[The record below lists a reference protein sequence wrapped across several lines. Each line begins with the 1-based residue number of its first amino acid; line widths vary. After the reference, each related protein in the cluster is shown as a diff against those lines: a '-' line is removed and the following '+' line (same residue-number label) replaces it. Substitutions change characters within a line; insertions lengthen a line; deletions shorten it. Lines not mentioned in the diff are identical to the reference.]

1 MIRSVQTVLS
11 RKDTGLW
18 KDAIG
23 MVALSIILFG
33 VLHLPG
39 PF

>member
-1 MIRSVQTVLS
+1 MIRSVQTVLTRRDS
-11 RKDTGLW
+11 GLW
-18 KDAIG
+18 QDALG